1 MLSEEK
7 VADSIE
13 CPIETFEVVVEG
25 ALRDTCPGNH
35 PGNREGDNSAIEEE
49 FLNRNEQIG
58 AGALSLLMR
67 GGWHR
72 WIVAQE

>member
-7 VADSIE
+7 VADSIK
-13 CPIETFEVVVEG
+13 CLIETFEVVVEG

-35 PGNREGDNSAIEEE
+35 PGNREGDNSAIEEN
-49 FLNRNEQIG
+49 LLDCNEQVG
-58 AGALSLLMR
+58 PGALSLLMR